1 MNDESLAAGC
11 GNRVNEIKQFR
22 VAVVVIDANAMFH
35 RDR

>member
-1 MNDESLAAGC
+1 MNNESLAAGC
-11 GNRVNEIKQFR
+11 SNRINEIKKFR